1 VVFMLFLVKPVE
13 SSLFLRLLK
22 SPKDWEYLVSTM
34 KERSDNCII
43 LLTQSLLKLL
53 SFNPFIFTNIQT

>member
-1 VVFMLFLVKPVE
+1 
-13 SSLFLRLLK
+13 LRLLK

-53 SFNPFIFTNIQT
+53 SFNPFIFTNIQTKRINEIFIYAKIKS